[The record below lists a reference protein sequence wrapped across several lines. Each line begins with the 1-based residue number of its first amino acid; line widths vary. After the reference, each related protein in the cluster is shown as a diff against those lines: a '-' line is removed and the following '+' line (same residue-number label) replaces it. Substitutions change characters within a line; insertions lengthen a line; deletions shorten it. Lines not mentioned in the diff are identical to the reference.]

1 MKRRNLVANAYLLFY
16 ACLNNEW
23 QPKTKDIMKRY
34 SLNETQARVAIRH
47 AKAIGKDVGRL
58 FGWDP
63 KVDHFLVVQQD
74 DFETTDRVLDYQI
87 RHWGEAG
94 NATSDMV
101 IAAEKAKLVS
111 KGTSESVARLDR
123 HFQRELKI
131 VSEKVSA
138 QVRQALPLVL
148 QEPFS

>member
-1 MKRRNLVANAYLLFY
+1 MRTKPRNLVATAYLLFY

-34 SLNETQARVAIRH
+34 KLTETQARRVIRH
-47 AKAIGKDVGRL
+47 AKAIGKDAGRL

-63 KVDHFLVVQQD
+63 KVDHFLVVQQN

-94 NATSDMV
+94 NATADMV
-101 IAAEKAKLVS
+101 VAAEKANLVS
-111 KGTSESVARLDR
+111 KGTSKAVSRLDR

-131 VSEKVSA
+131 VSEKVA
-138 QVRQALPLVL
+138 R
-148 QEPFS
+148 

>member
-1 MKRRNLVANAYLLFY
+1 MKRRNLMATAYLLFY
-16 ACLNNEW
+16 AAANNEW

-34 SLNETQARVAIRH
+34 SLNETQARRVIRH

-63 KVDHFLVVQQD
+63 KVDHFLVVQQND
-74 DFETTDRVLDYQI
+74 YETTERVLDYQV

-94 NATSDMV
+94 NATRDMF
-101 IAAEKAKLVS
+101 IAAERANLVS
-111 KGTSESVARLDR
+111 KGTSKSVTRLDR

-131 VSEKVSA
+131 VSEKI
-138 QVRQALPLVL
+138 QTLG
-148 QEPFS
+148 